1 MQQSMLSQ
9 ISPLPLQPVPAPPW
23 SNYNTRVSIHR
34 SMKKKLG
41 HMDTE
46 LYPPGQNPGYFNP
59 WVTMPYPTT
68 PAPNTPQY
76 GGPWPTAMPRKELP
90 HHIQHGGWVQVQ
102 LKNKIDTER
111 DTLADKLQGD
121 ISKWYYAQL
130 DGWFLSFYQS
140 TPGSIRKRVSS
151 IDLRLVRRT
160 QTVSQVLGNVVILIL
175 ESGSFEF
182 VVRPEEAQAWC
193 AAITAAILAW
203 AQLRETKEAKEAQ
216 PSAPFAKPSPSAPHG
231 VSPRGLGPFDPRP
244 LQMHLPPVRHAWVA
258 CVKAVAQGCPA
269 PTEAFEDIFMLY
281 DADGNDTLSLQEIRT
296 MLMDLLQIRKDEVES
311 ALERQVQHVQQ
322 SCNVGTLDFTSQ
334 SRLKDAARNAASLGK
349 DLLADYAGRL
359 SGQGFEMR
367 CILLQ
372 SQLDLSADQRVALPE
387 FLSAAPR
394 VLLPESELKQEAN
407 FYKSVSLVLKL
418 AQKAQFFSAQG
429 DAECEDSG
437 ICVHQ

>member
-130 DGWFLSFYQS
+130 DSWFLSFYQS

-231 VSPRGLGPFDPRP
+231 VSPRGLGSF
-244 LQMHLPPVRHAWVA
+244 W
-258 CVKAVAQGCPA
+258 
-269 PTEAFEDIFMLY
+269 
-281 DADGNDTLSLQEIRT
+281 S
-296 MLMDLLQIRKDEVES
+296 S
-311 ALERQVQHVQQ
+311 
-322 SCNVGTLDFTSQ
+322 S
-334 SRLKDAARNAASLGK
+334 
-349 DLLADYAGRL
+349 
-359 SGQGFEMR
+359 
-367 CILLQ
+367 
-372 SQLDLSADQRVALPE
+372 SADAFATGEACLGCLRQSSGTGVSSSDRGVRGHFHAVWCRWERHFIPTRNSNNAHGL
-387 FLSAAPR
+387 AA
-394 VLLPESELKQEAN
+394 
-407 FYKSVSLVLKL
+407 
-418 AQKAQFFSAQG
+418 
-429 DAECEDSG
+429 D
-437 ICVHQ
+437 